1 MKKSSFILAITV
13 ILMALAISS
22 CGFFLKNASA
32 GNDIFKS
39 RDGERVKLSFTSYS
53 SAHLSNAQV
62 VEEKGL
68 KWPIAGITKR
78 SSGIKHLKISKKLF
92 YILSIV
98 FSVVVF
104 LYSLWRILTTRK
116 INKKL
121 TRLIDKLNRA
131 KSEVETE
138 KNKLLTIINN
148 LPDLVYVKD
157 KNSRFLIANQALAKY
172 MSGGS
177 VEDLIGKRDFDFYP
191 ENIASKIYRDEQEI
205 MRTGVPI
212 IQKEEHLFNPLG
224 KEMWIS
230 TSKVPL
236 YDNKGN
242 IVGLVGI
249 GRDITEKKRVE
260 LELRRQKDRIRQYLD
275 IVGVII
281 VVLDREGRI
290 QLLNKKGC
298 EIIGFDEEEAI
309 GKDWFELCKPEDI
322 RYTVKETFKRVISGE
337 VSGEEDY
344 VNEITNK
351 NGEKRTIAWHN
362 TVIRDENGNITG
374 TLSSGE
380 DITEKMESERRLKE
394 TEKKLEMSQRLEA
407 IGRLTS
413 GIAHDF
419 NNLLSVIIGYS
430 DLLKMR
436 AGDNAPYL
444 KEIEEIKKAGERAS
458 ALISQLLAFSRKQ
471 VSKPTRVDLNRLIRN
486 IEKILKR
493 TIGENIELI
502 INLDPN
508 LAKIK
513 TDPAQIEQIIMNLV
527 VNAKHAMPDGGR
539 LTIETRNV
547 YLDENYI
554 VEHPGVVAGNYV
566 MLSVSDTGVGMD
578 EKTKEH
584 IFEPF
589 FTTRKN
595 GLGTGL
601 GLSTVYGIV
610 TQNRGNIWVYSEPG
624 KGTVFKIYLP
634 SLEEKE
640 EGEYKR
646 REGKKGKVKNVP
658 PTEWSG
664 KNVVLVEDEDQVRNM
679 VQEVLESSGFKVSIA
694 KNGEEG
700 LCLINSIGIES
711 IDLIITDVIMPKM
724 GGYDLIKSLKEK
736 NSDKKINVLFISG
749 YSEMDVSEM
758 EFNGEHF
765 TMLQKPFTADQLL
778 EKVGSIL
785 KGQAG

>member
-1 MKKSSFILAITV
+1 
-13 ILMALAISS
+13 
-22 CGFFLKNASA
+22 
-32 GNDIFKS
+32 
-39 RDGERVKLSFTSYS
+39 
-53 SAHLSNAQV
+53 
-62 VEEKGL
+62 
-68 KWPIAGITKR
+68 
-78 SSGIKHLKISKKLF
+78 
-92 YILSIV
+92 
-98 FSVVVF
+98 
-104 LYSLWRILTTRK
+104 
-116 INKKL
+116 
-121 TRLIDKLNRA
+121 
-131 KSEVETE
+131 
-138 KNKLLTIINN
+138 
-148 LPDLVYVKD
+148 
-157 KNSRFLIANQALAKY
+157 
-172 MSGGS
+172 
-177 VEDLIGKRDFDFYP
+177 
-191 ENIASKIYRDEQEI
+191 
-205 MRTGVPI
+205 
-212 IQKEEHLFNPLG
+212 
-224 KEMWIS
+224 MWVS

-249 GRDITEKKRVE
+249 GRDITERKRVE
-260 LELRRQKDRIRQYLD
+260 LELRRQKDGIRQYLD
-275 IVGVII
+275 IAGVII
-281 VVLDREGRI
+281 VVLDQEGRI

-298 EIIGFDEEEAI
+298 EIIGIDEEEAI
-309 GKDWFELCKPEDI
+309 GKDWFELCIPEDI
-322 RYTVKETFKRVISGE
+322 RYTVKEVFKRIISGE
-337 VSGEEDY
+337 VSGEENY
-344 VNEITNK
+344 VNEIINK
-351 NGEKRTIAWHN
+351 NGERRTIAWHN
-362 TVIRDENGNITG
+362 TVIIDENGNNIG

-380 DITEKMESERRLKE
+380 DITEKLESERRLKE
-394 TEKKLEMSQRLEA
+394 TEKKLEVSQRLEA

-436 AGDNAPYL
+436 SGDNAPYL
-444 KEIEEIKKAGERAS
+444 KEIDEIKKAGERAS

-471 VSKPTRVDLNRLIRN
+471 VSKPIRVDLNRLIRN
-486 IEKILKR
+486 IEKILRR

-502 INLDPN
+502 VNLDPD
-508 LAKIK
+508 LARIK
-513 TDPAQIEQIIMNLV
+513 ADPAQIEQVIMNLV
-527 VNAKHAMPDGGR
+527 VNAKHAMPGGGR

-547 YLDENYI
+547 YLDENYV
-554 VEHPGVVAGNYV
+554 VEHPGIVAGNYV

-634 SLEEKE
+634 YLEEEE

-646 REGKKGKVKNVP
+646 REGKEGKVKNAT

-679 VQEVLESSGFKVSIA
+679 VEGVLESSGFKVSIA

-700 LCLINSIGIES
+700 LCLINSIGIENV
-711 IDLIITDVIMPKM
+711 DLIITDVIMPKM

-736 NSDKKINVLFISG
+736 NRDKKIKVLFISG
-749 YSEMDVSEM
+749 YSEVDVSEM

-778 EKVGSIL
+778 EIVGSIL
-785 KGQAG
+785 KGHAG